1 MVRWSRSVTVTP
13 NVLLRSLPKI
23 AWQARAKYAPCISNI
38 HKRRTPMPN
47 RKREEP
53 VVRVTVGLD
62 QSEHELLSRLASD
75 AGVSLA
81 WTLRRAAREFL
92 KRQGKQR
99 GGSAQVV
106 VLGRKRRA

>member
-1 MVRWSRSVTVTP
+1 
-13 NVLLRSLPKI
+13 
-23 AWQARAKYAPCISNI
+23 
-38 HKRRTPMPN
+38 MPN

-62 QSEHELLSRLASD
+62 LSEHERLSRLARE

-92 KRQGKQR
+92 ERQEKQR
-99 GGSAQVV
+99 DGAIVA
-106 VLGRKRRA
+106 LGRKRRA

>member
-1 MVRWSRSVTVTP
+1 
-13 NVLLRSLPKI
+13 
-23 AWQARAKYAPCISNI
+23 
-38 HKRRTPMPN
+38 MPN

-62 QSEHELLSRLASD
+62 LSEHERLSRLARE

-92 KRQGKQR
+92 ERQEKQR
-99 GGSAQVV
+99 NGAIQIVG
-106 VLGRKRRA
+106 LGRRRRA

>member
-1 MVRWSRSVTVTP
+1 M
-13 NVLLRSLPKI
+13 N
-23 AWQARAKYAPCISNI
+23 
-38 HKRRTPMPN
+38 PMPN
-47 RKREEP
+47 RTRKEP

-62 QSEHELLSRLASD
+62 LSEHERLSRLASD

-92 KRQGKQR
+92 NRQEKQR
-99 GGSAQVV
+99 DGTAQVF